1 MKSTFSIYLK
11 SYRNDVIR
19 AFELLKSIEQYN
31 IEKIPFYISVPSED
45 RKIFKNT
52 LGTDGYDLIEDED
65 IFYTNKSYKNIKLHE
80 ISGNLSQQIVKS
92 EFWRLN
98 ISTTYLC
105 LDSDSVFLRNF
116 TKSNFFNENEKIYTV
131 AHNANELLQQAKQY
145 GKEKVIKNFLN
156 ESNNLKS
163 YFTREGAD
171 YDFGPSPYLWHRDV
185 WEWLSNYLYDKELN
199 FVDAIKLYG
208 TEDRW
213 YGESLIKSKVIDF
226 IPTKQLFKV
235 YHYKWQYKNDLKK
248 NISIE
253 EIKKEYIGIIHQS
266 NWDKRLDS
274 RYVKKKNI
282 LSRIVK
288 AIKFF

>member
-52 LGTDGYDLIEDED
+52 LGSDGYDLIEDEE
-65 IFYTNKSYKNIKLHE
+65 IFYTNKAYKNIKLHE

-116 TKSNFFNENEKIYTV
+116 SKSNFFNENEKIYTV
-131 AHNANELLQQAKQY
+131 AHNANELLQQAKQ
-145 GKEKVIKNFLN
+145 
-156 ESNNLKS
+156 
-163 YFTREGAD
+163 
-171 YDFGPSPYLWHRDV
+171 
-185 WEWLSNYLYDKELN
+185 
-199 FVDAIKLYG
+199 
-208 TEDRW
+208 
-213 YGESLIKSKVIDF
+213 
-226 IPTKQLFKV
+226 
-235 YHYKWQYKNDLKK
+235 
-248 NISIE
+248 
-253 EIKKEYIGIIHQS
+253 
-266 NWDKRLDS
+266 
-274 RYVKKKNI
+274 
-282 LSRIVK
+282 
-288 AIKFF
+288 